1 MIIDIYV
8 LDRRKIES
16 SDNGLQNTKA
26 DSTTYGH
33 KLLDWWITQSLGIK
47 CEYEIN
53 RRFDGGKPYIKC
65 KDGTEIIAFNISHQ
79 DDLVVLTAVQCKSLL
94 NTLRLGVDVVHLNL
108 QSFGRDITSVE
119 QAYQSTRPAF
129 CESEQKSIQQL
140 LHQHEDDKQA
150 LNLMLQLWSMK
161 EAYLKA
167 IGIGIGST
175 ELSQYCMLCPVSD
188 QPLQEY
194 AGFNILSTRC
204 SHDQDY
210 LITVAYQDS
219 ESAPSEKVLQQHQVQ
234 CNDHNFFY
242 LLNNN

>member
-8 LDRRKIES
+8 LDRRKFES

-26 DSTTYGH
+26 DYTTYGR
-33 KLLDWWITQSLGIK
+33 KLLDWWITEILGIK

-53 RRFDGGKPYIKC
+53 RRQDGGKPYNKS

-79 DDLVVLTAVQCKSLL
+79 DDLVVLAAVYCKSLL
-94 NTLRLGVDVVHLNL
+94 QTLRLGVDVVHLNL
-108 QSFGRDITSVE
+108 SSFGRDITSVE
-119 QAYQSTRPAF
+119 QAYQSMRPAF
-129 CESEQKSIQQL
+129 CESEQKSIEQRL
-140 LHQHEDDKQA
+140 YEHEDDKQA
-150 LNLMLQLWSMK
+150 LSLILHLWSMK

-175 ELSQYCMLCPVSD
+175 ELSQYCMLCPIRD

-194 AGFNILSTRC
+194 AGFKILSTRC

-210 LITVAYQDS
+210 LTTVAFEDS
-219 ESAPSEKVLQQHQVQ
+219 KSAVSEGVVEYHQVQ
-234 CNDHNFFY
+234 YNGHKFSLY
-242 LLNNN
+242 